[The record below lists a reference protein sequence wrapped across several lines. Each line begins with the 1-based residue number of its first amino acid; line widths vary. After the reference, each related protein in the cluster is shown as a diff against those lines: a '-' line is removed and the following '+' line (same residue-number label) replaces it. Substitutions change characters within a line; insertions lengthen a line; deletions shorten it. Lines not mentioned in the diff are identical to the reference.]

1 MSTQLRPP
9 ADMTRREKWRYV
21 RAASKRRVRG
31 REDVAPVPVQQ
42 AARKVDDA
50 AHLSAERVRRALAGD
65 RGLLLGLV
73 GIIVLAVLVLV
84 GPTRSFLDQ
93 RARVELAEQQ
103 LAALDA
109 ANAALEQRSAD
120 LTDPDHIE
128 VLAREQLGYA
138 RPGQVAYSLVP
149 PTEEAP
155 VVTTVE
161 ATGEASS
168 WWERLRDAFVGDT
181 DD

>member
-1 MSTQLRPP
+1 MGTPLRPT
-9 ADMTRREKWRYV
+9 AEMTRREKWRYV

-42 AARKVDDA
+42 AARRVDDA
-50 AHLSAERVRRALAGD
+50 AHLGVARVRRVLAGD
-65 RGLLLGLV
+65 RGLLLGLL
-73 GIIVLAVLVLV
+73 GIVVLAVLVLI

-120 LTDPDHIE
+120 LTNLDHIE

-149 PTEEAP
+149 PADDTP

-161 ATGEASS
+161 STGTASS
-168 WWERLRDAFVGDT
+168 WWDRLRDAFLG
-181 DD
+181 